1 MNELSKYRYRSGG
14 LYHCGRLTV
23 RAPYGAVGH
32 GGHYHSQSVEGFLSH
47 IPGIKVEIAL
57 LPLLPLSSLFFPP
70 FSSSSFSLC
79 FFLPSLHP
87 HCSSHFLSFPSFLL
101 SSLHSSFTNF
111 FPLFSIS
118 FSSPFCLS
126 SFLHLSLSVCMVVLL
141 CSAVWYDVHS
151 VLHTFVAKTDLG

>member
-32 GGHYHSQSVEGFLSH
+32 GGHYHSQSVEGFFSH
-47 IPGIKVEIAL
+47 IPGIKVEIA
-57 LPLLPLSSLFFPP
+57 PLLPSSSFFPP
-70 FSSSSFSLC
+70 FSSSSFSFC
-79 FFLPSLHP
+79 FFLLSL

-111 FPLFSIS
+111 FSIF

-151 VLHTFVAKTDLG
+151 VLHTFVAKMDLG

>member
-32 GGHYHSQSVEGFLSH
+32 GGHYHSQSVEGFFSH
-47 IPGIKVEIAL
+47 IPGIKVEIA
-57 LPLLPLSSLFFPP
+57 PLLPSSSFFPP
-70 FSSSSFSLC
+70 FSSSSFSFC
-79 FFLPSLHP
+79 FFLLSL

-101 SSLHSSFTNF
+101 SSPHSSFTNF
-111 FPLFSIS
+111 FSI
-118 FSSPFCLS
+118 FFS

-151 VLHTFVAKTDLG
+151 VLHTFVAKMDLG